1 MNHHQGA
8 ELLGTFYNKLPQHL
22 KQFIDPSLPREK
34 RLMSARGIIPL
45 PPKDIALLLFCLVLD
60 NDKEISKEA
69 EQSIVQ
75 IPKKVMEMI
84 LSDQNTPPEF
94 LHYVAMTTK
103 EQPLIQAV
111 ILNPSTSDITIAN
124 LARSLDNPMLL
135 DLIANN
141 QQRLLRSQ
149 EIFEAISVNPAL
161 SRSSLERI
169 VSFLRNRL
177 SAGGLGE
184 ASEDNVYVIEEEHCG
199 EFEFATEEITSQ
211 RLDPQDGLP
220 QIPERS
226 FVDDLQLSHE
236 MVEESSEPNR
246 ESGEN
251 LFALI
256 KKMSMAEKVKLA
268 LVGNK
273 DARAILARETA
284 RIVHAALLKN
294 PRITE
299 QEIVSLAQSTT
310 VDQDILRQISLDRKW
325 IKQYTVKQALVQ
337 NPKTPT
343 HISMP
348 LVKYMLDKDL
358 RSLAQSKDVPSI
370 IATMARRLLAEKRR

>member
-1 MNHHQGA
+1 LA
-8 ELLGTFYNKLPQHL
+8 TFYDKLPEHL
-22 KQFIDPSLPREK
+22 KQFVDPSLPREK
-34 RLMSARGIIPL
+34 RLMSARGVIPL

-60 NDKEISKEA
+60 DDKEISGEA
-69 EQSIVQ
+69 EQTIAQ
-75 IPKKVMEMI
+75 IPQKVMEMI
-84 LSDQNTPPEF
+84 LPDQNTPPEL
-94 LHYVAMTTK
+94 LHYVAMTSK
-103 EQPLIQAV
+103 EQSLLQAV

-169 VSFLRNRL
+169 ISFLSLHL
-177 SAGGLGE
+177 SAGGLGGAYE
-184 ASEDNVYVIEEEHCG
+184 ENVYVIEDECADAHV
-199 EFEFATEEITSQ
+199 
-211 RLDPQDGLP
+211 PQLNSLEGVHPSL
-220 QIPERS
+220 ERS
-226 FVDDLQLSHE
+226 FVDDFQLSQE
-236 MVEESSEPNR
+236 TVEESAEPSR
-246 ESGEN
+246 EKEEN
-251 LFALI
+251 IAAKI
-256 KKMSMAEKVKLA
+256 KKMSVGEKVKLA
-268 LVGNK
+268 LLGNK
-273 DARAILARETA
+273 EARTILARETV

-299 QEIVSLAQSTT
+299 QEIVSLAQSTA

-325 IKQYTVKQALVQ
+325 IKQYPVKQALVY

-348 LVKYMLDKDL
+348 LVKHMLEKDL
-358 RSLAQSKDVPSI
+358 RSLAQSKDVPGI
-370 IATMARRLLAEKRR
+370 IATTARRLLAEKRR